1 MSAFPEIQSGYD
13 YGNEL
18 LGDKQLSEEEKNKIE
33 QDMDSLGQEFQ
44 NLQKDINNEQDRSE
58 MVPNMSVYIN
68 EYMKDHIF
76 ELRRKIQLIIAVMHT
91 T

>member
-1 MSAFPEIQSGYD
+1 MSAFPGIQSGYD

-44 NLQKDINNEQDRSE
+44 NLQKDINDEQDRSE
-58 MVPNMSVYIN
+58 MVLNMSVYVN
-68 EYMKDHIF
+68 EYMKDHTF
-76 ELRRKIQLIIAVMHT
+76 GLRRKIQRYN
-91 T
+91 

>member
-1 MSAFPEIQSGYD
+1 MSAFPGIQSGYD

-44 NLQKDINNEQDRSE
+44 NLQKDINDEQDRLE
-58 MVPNMSVYIN
+58 MVLYLNK
-68 EYMKDHIF
+68 YMKDHIF
-76 ELRRKIQLIIAVMHT
+76 ELRRMI
-91 T
+91 

>member
-33 QDMDSLGQEFQ
+33 QDMDSLGQDFQ
-44 NLQKDINNEQDRSE
+44 ILQKDINDEQDRSE
-58 MVPNMSVYIN
+58 MALNMSVHVAFLAFDLSI
-68 EYMKDHIF
+68 
-76 ELRRKIQLIIAVMHT
+76 
-91 T
+91 

>member
-1 MSAFPEIQSGYD
+1 MSAFPGIQSGYD

-44 NLQKDINNEQDRSE
+44 NLQKDINDEQDRSE
-58 MVPNMSVYIN
+58 MVLNMSVYVN
-68 EYMKDHIF
+68 EYMKDHTF
-76 ELRRKIQLIIAVMHT
+76 GLRRKI
-91 T
+91 